1 MENVSIFDMIFDEEN
16 NDNLV
21 LYDEKN
27 KPEEFEQVAYIPLEE
42 KDYVIL
48 KPVKPFKGMADDEAL
63 VFEMVETDDEE
74 QLLPVDDD
82 KVIDAV
88 FAEYDKLFDEANSKE

>member
-42 KDYVIL
+42 KDYAIL

-74 QLLPVDDD
+74 QLIPVDDD

-88 FAEYDKLFDEANSKE
+88 FAEYDKLFDEANGKK